1 MRILK
6 QIEENSLKFLFE
18 LYERCKD
25 DESKEYNIYEIG
37 RKLKYNEKETEH
49 AVGELHKADLVRH
62 EKDSDKV
69 SITLKGTKIV
79 RRIIWK
85 KKGESTEEYPWICS
99 IG

>member
-18 LYERCKD
+18 LYSRCKD
-25 DESKEYNIYEIG
+25 NESKECNIYGIG
-37 RKLKYNEKETEH
+37 RKLKYDENETKH
-49 AVGELHKADLVRH
+49 VVKELHKADLVKYK
-62 EKDSDKV
+62 KDSDKV

-79 RRIIWK
+79 RRIIWQ
-85 KKGESTEEYPWICS
+85 KKGESTTEYPWICS